1 MRFQELCARC
11 GLCACEV
18 EYYKQKG
25 LFGADFGADTE
36 LTCAQL
42 NLWGSIAFFRKA
54 GLSKEKTA
62 EYLSACRIPEKREVC
77 IRILTELRRELSD
90 CMHEKGE
97 MLDKVDYLLFKLRA
111 KKQEF

>member
-1 MRFQELCARC
+1 MRFRELCTRC
-11 GLCACEV
+11 SLCEREV

-25 LFGADFGADTE
+25 LFGADFDADTE

-54 GLSKEKTA
+54 GLSEEKTA
-62 EYLSACRIPEKREVC
+62 EYLSASRIPEKRGVC
-77 IRILTELRRELSD
+77 IRILQELRCELSD

-97 MLDKVDYLLFKLRA
+97 MLDKVDYLLYELRA
-111 KKQEF
+111 KN